1 MNTLCSAVVFSLFCE
16 RQTAKDLVL
25 PSLIL
30 CLLEP
35 RQFGMGIFIFR
46 HRHLSGRRTAHLAM
60 LAQTV

>member
-1 MNTLCSAVVFSLFCE
+1 
-16 RQTAKDLVL
+16 L